1 MKQNYILA
9 TALLFTFINLIAQ
22 TTDVVTG
29 LNGPTQ
35 LEFNGTDLYISEFDG
50 NKVSKI
56 DISQTTPTLIDVV
69 TGLNNP
75 VGLAINGTDL
85 YIAEFSENK
94 ISKVD
99 LNSLTIE
106 DFSIEKKVKLY
117 PNPTARFLQVS
128 GLTKTENYSIYNV
141 LGTKIMSSVVSNK
154 EYINIENLTNGL
166 YFLKFENGNTLK
178 FIKE

>member
-69 TGLNNP
+69 TGLLSP
-75 VGLAINGTDL
+75 DGLAFNGTDL
-85 YIAEFSENK
+85 YISESNGNK
-94 ISKVD
+94 IFKID
-99 LNSLTIE
+99 IRQ
-106 DFSIEKKVKLY
+106 
-117 PNPTARFLQVS
+117 PLQQQ
-128 GLTKTENYSIYNV
+128 
-141 LGTKIMSSVVSNK
+141 
-154 EYINIENLTNGL
+154 
-166 YFLKFENGNTLK
+166 
-178 FIKE
+178 